1 MKTKKTTTNK
11 NLARTL
17 SWRFRWLTSQVVA
30 AKPQSVE
37 DVWAVVGNLFAKIW
51 GRDKTIEQHQAA
63 LFSFGPWDDLQ
74 PETLQWR
81 EMPLPSEMV
90 PQSYAELVDLCENL
104 LDRTGD
110 SDLRKQF
117 LKKWPGKNDPDHL
130 DDVLENFCEDLWKT
144 SQTDPEFFSAVVRGM
159 HGTALSYLVQNR
171 SSNDLTRTRVIGLV
185 SRMALTWAAHDVQ
198 ATVARARY
206 SKTRPLAGLIWG
218 LAKDMK
224 ADTVFALSRPVYKI
238 LVRYLYGYRTNEEAR
253 QGKPEGKLSKHDN
266 VATIRS
272 NLPKTNR
279 AAFADFVALGGGGE
293 PFTRRRRDGFLQG
306 LRRAL
311 EQQSDEFWAELKEP
325 TGRFVGMTMSEV
337 WYRGL
342 KPAEMSALAAIRLAF
357 WEEALESHI
366 LSLGNNGYWD
376 PRAYKPKIGGWK
388 ARVAELVLHL
398 HRVILHNA
406 GPIDEEAEG
415 TVVGRSYRHINNAEK
430 FIDDALR
437 TPLSVDGQPEGKML
451 TFAYL
456 DACVNV
462 RLRR

>member
-1 MKTKKTTTNK
+1 MTKKSTADK

-17 SWRFRWLTSQVVA
+17 SWRFGWLTPQVAA
-30 AKPQSVE
+30 AKPQSME
-37 DVWAVVGNLFAKIW
+37 DVWALVGNLFDKIW

-63 LFSFGPWDDLQ
+63 LFAFGPWDDLQ
-74 PETLQWR
+74 PETLQSR
-81 EMPLPSEMV
+81 EMPLPREMV
-90 PQSYAELVDLCENL
+90 PQSYAELVDLCEKL

-110 SDLRKQF
+110 SYLREQF
-117 LKKWPGKNDPDHL
+117 LKRWPGKNDADYL
-130 DDVLENFCEDLWKT
+130 NDAFKNFCGDLWKT

-159 HGTALSYLVQNR
+159 HGTALSYLVHKET
-171 SSNDLTRTRVIGLV
+171 SSDLTRAKAVGLV

-198 ATVARARY
+198 ATVARARL

-224 ADTVFALSRPVYKI
+224 ADTVFAVSRPVYKI
-238 LVRYLYGYRTNEEAR
+238 LLRFLSNYRTNEEIR

-279 AAFADFVALGGGGE
+279 AASADLVALDGGHE
-293 PFTRRRRDGFLQG
+293 PFTRRRRDRFVQG

-325 TGRFVGMTMSEV
+325 TGRFAGMTMSEV
-337 WYRGL
+337 WFRGL

-376 PRAYKPKIGGWK
+376 PRSYKPKITRWK

-398 HRVILHNA
+398 HRVILHDA

-415 TVVGRSYRHINNAEK
+415 TVVGHSYTHIHKAEK

-437 TPLSVDGQPEGKML
+437 TPLSVDGQPEGKLL

-456 DACVNV
+456 DVCVNV